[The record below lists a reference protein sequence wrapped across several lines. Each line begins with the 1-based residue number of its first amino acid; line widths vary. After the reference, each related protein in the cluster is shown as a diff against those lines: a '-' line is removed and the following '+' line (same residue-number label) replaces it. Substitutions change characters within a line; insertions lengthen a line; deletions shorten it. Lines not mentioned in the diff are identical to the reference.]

1 MEWAMTTDSNSNG
14 EAHGSNALT
23 WAVIA
28 ATALLL
34 VEVTWPQAMPS
45 ATSASVPTVQT
56 VTIASHPERVA
67 RAN

>member
-1 MEWAMTTDSNSNG
+1 MTTYSNSNG
-14 EAHGSNALT
+14 EAHGSKALT

-34 VEVTWPQAMPS
+34 VEVTWPQAMPAVS
-45 ATSASVPTVQT
+45 TGAEAVQT
-56 VTIASHPERVA
+56 VTVAAHPERVA

>member
-1 MEWAMTTDSNSNG
+1 MTTYSNSNG
-14 EAHGSNALT
+14 EAHGSKVLT

-34 VEVTWPQAMPS
+34 VEVTWPQAMPAVS
-45 ATSASVPTVQT
+45 TGAATVQT
-56 VTIASHPERVA
+56 VVTTATHPERVA

>member
-1 MEWAMTTDSNSNG
+1 MTTYSNSNG
-14 EAHGSNALT
+14 EAHGSKALT

-34 VEVTWPQAMPS
+34 VEVTWPQALPA
-45 ATSASVPTVQT
+45 ATSAGVATVQT
-56 VTIASHPERVA
+56 VTVASHPERVA